1 MKINLLIG
9 VLVGLADFVLLY
21 GMKLAGMLR
30 TELGGRLLLL
40 TLFTHVLGLIVAMV
54 RLRRS
59 EGEAGFPRLLAAGL
73 SVSFVAAITAGLSVL
88 FFLNVVDPGY
98 LDWVVESTRQ
108 SVVDW
113 PEEQRVV
120 ALEQLADTTP
130 LAYASRGA
138 AVSYLLRGLLLSL
151 LLASVLR
158 LRMLRGTE
166 FGDVGQE
173 EGTDSASGSDP

>member
-1 MKINLLIG
+1 LKVNLLIG
-9 VLVGLADFVLLY
+9 VLVGLADFALLY
-21 GMKLAGMLR
+21 GMRLAGMLR
-30 TELGGRLLLL
+30 SELGGRLLLL

-54 RLRRS
+54 RLRKS
-59 EGEAGFPRLLAAGL
+59 KDGSGFPRLLAAGL
-73 SVSFVAAITAGLSVL
+73 SVSFFAAVTAGLSVL
-88 FFLNVVDPGY
+88 FFLQVVDPGY

-108 SVVDW
+108 SVASW
-113 PEEQRVV
+113 PQEQRAV
-120 ALEQLADTTP
+120 ALEQLANTTP

-166 FGDVGQE
+166 LGE
-173 EGTDSASGSDP
+173 P